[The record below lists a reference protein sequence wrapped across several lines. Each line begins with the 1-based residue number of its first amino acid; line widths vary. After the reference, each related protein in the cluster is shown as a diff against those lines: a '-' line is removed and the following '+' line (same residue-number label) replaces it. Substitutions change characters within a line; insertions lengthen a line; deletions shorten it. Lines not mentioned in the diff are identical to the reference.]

1 MIKDELD
8 KISPTYC
15 LAKWYRT
22 NLRLDTGL
30 TYSCHHCTAHKIDK
44 DQILKDPSKLTNTD
58 YIIQRREEM
67 LNGIRPQEC
76 NYCWSAEDNGNESD
90 RISKSFTLHRSEFI
104 KGKRDLFKESTKT
117 KTVIP
122 SVLEIS
128 FDNTCNLKC
137 AYCGPKFSSKWEEE
151 YNQYGPYP
159 TTYKRSIKSEK
170 VLNKEYN
177 PYVEAFWKW
186 WPELKENIE
195 TLRITGGEPL
205 LSKHTY
211 KLLDMVIEDNAI
223 FNVSINSNLSVNIDP
238 LIERLEKSVNCFD
251 KFVLNVSLES
261 NKEQGEYSRFGLD
274 YDLFDSN
281 VHKYLSKTNKKLSFM
296 STVNILSITSYDDFI
311 LYIKKL
317 KENYGPTRIFFS
329 PTYMRYPEYLDI
341 RLLPKNIK
349 EEISDKLNSINN
361 TAEYENKKLAVL
373 VDYMNGSLT
382 NEESLRRDFVKF
394 INEYDKRRDTNF
406 IKVYPNLAHL
416 LEDWK

>member
-1 MIKDELD
+1 MIKNELD
-8 KISPTYC
+8 KVSPTFC

-30 TYSCHHCTAHKIDK
+30 TYSCHHCNAHKIDIN
-44 DQILKDPSKLTNTD
+44 QIQKDPSKLTNTD
-58 YIIQRREEM
+58 YIIKKREEM
-67 LNGIRPQEC
+67 LNGIRPTEC

-90 RISKSFTLHRSEFI
+90 RITKSYCLNAKEFA
-104 KGKRDLFKESTKT
+104 KGKRDLFEESSKT

-122 SVLEIS
+122 STLEVS

-137 AYCGPKFSSKWEEE
+137 AYCTPSYSSKWEEE

-159 TTYKRSIKSEK
+159 TTIERTWKSNK
-170 VLNKEYN
+170 VLNKDHN

-211 KLLDMVIEDNAI
+211 KFLDMAIEDNAA
-223 FNVSINSNLSVNIDP
+223 FNIMINSNLSVNIDP
-238 LIERLEKSVNCFD
+238 LIEKLEKQVKCFD
-251 KFVLNVSLES
+251 KFLLNVSLES

-281 VHKYLSKTNKKLSFM
+281 VNKYLTKTNKKLSFM
-296 STVNILSITSYDDFI
+296 STVNILSVTSYNDFV

-317 KENYGPTRIFFS
+317 RENYGRNRIFFS
-329 PTYMRYPEYLDI
+329 PTYMRYPEYLNI
-341 RLLPKNIK
+341 RLLPTNIK
-349 EEISDKLNSINN
+349 EEISDQLNSIKDV
-361 TAEYENKKLAVL
+361 TKFENDRLAAL
-373 VDYMNGSLT
+373 VNYMNGSLP
-382 NEESLRRDFVKF
+382 NEKDLRSDFVKF
-394 INEYDKRRDTNF
+394 INEYDRRRNTNF
-406 IKVYPNLAHL
+406 INVYPNLAHL